1 MGLMSHP
8 RGGRHP
14 GLRILPFM
22 KIKPATAALLA
33 LTLAGCAGQA
43 ARDPSSRE
51 MPRIFGAEAV
61 AVAEGFV
68 TPSTPEDEIDSVA
81 AWTSADGQT
90 WLIATAKETHRL
102 VVYDGDTG
110 QPLRTVGSRGDK
122 PGQFN
127 RPNGIAVHGDLVFV
141 VERDNH
147 RVQVLRL
154 PDFEPVALIG
164 AEQLKSPYGL
174 WLHETA
180 PGQLEMLVTD
190 SFMADYRTEL
200 VPPLAELDQRVKRF
214 RLALD
219 TRGLARVEYAGHF
232 GDTTEEGALRMVES
246 IMGDPAHDRLLIA
259 EEDVRVGTTLRVYDL
274 AGTYTHRSLPR
285 ERFKAQAEGVALWAC
300 GDGSGYWITT
310 DQNSDLTVFH
320 VFSRRELG
328 YLGSFTGN
336 TVALTDGIWLHQ
348 GPTARFPKGVLYSA
362 HDDQAAGAFDWR
374 DIAKALDLRTDCGTD

>member
-1 MGLMSHP
+1 
-8 RGGRHP
+8 
-14 GLRILPFM
+14 M
-22 KIKPATAALLA
+22 KITLGPALLLVLVA
-33 LTLAGCAGQA
+33 TGCAGPA

-51 MPRIFGAEAV
+51 MPRVFGAEATPV
-61 AVAEGFV
+61 VESFL
-68 TPSTPEDEIDSVA
+68 TPSTPQDEIDSVA
-81 AWTSADGQT
+81 SWSVGDGHT
-90 WLIATAKETHRL
+90 WLIATAKETHQL

-110 QPLRTVGSRGDK
+110 ETLRQFGRRGDK
-122 PGQFN
+122 AGEFN
-127 RPNGIAVHGDLVFV
+127 RPNGIAVHGDLLFV

-154 PDFEPVALIG
+154 PGFEPVAMIG

-174 WLHETA
+174 WLNETA

-190 SFMADYRTEL
+190 SFMADYRIEL
-200 VPPLAELDQRVKRF
+200 VPPLDQLDQRVKRY

-219 TRGLARVEYAGHF
+219 TRGIATVDYLGHF
-232 GDTTEEGALRMVES
+232 GDTTEAGALRMVES
-246 IMGDPAHDRLLIA
+246 IAGDPAHDRLLIA

-310 DQNSDLTVFH
+310 DQNADLTVFH

-328 YLGSFTGN
+328 YLGSFHGR

-348 GPTARFPKGVLYSA
+348 GPTTRFPKGVLYAA

-374 DIAKALDLRTDCGTD
+374 DIAKALDLRTDCSAD

>member
-1 MGLMSHP
+1 
-8 RGGRHP
+8 
-14 GLRILPFM
+14 M
-22 KIKPATAALLA
+22 KIKPATTLLLA

-81 AWTSADGQT
+81 AWSSADGLT

-110 QPLRTVGSRGDK
+110 QPLRTVGGRGDK

-174 WLHETA
+174 WLNETA

-190 SFMADYRTEL
+190 SFMADYRIEL

-219 TRGLARVEYAGHF
+219 TRGLARVEYVGHF

-246 IMGDPAHDRLLIA
+246 IIGDPAHDRLLIA

-328 YLGSFTGN
+328 YLGSFTGK

-348 GPTARFPKGVLYSA
+348 GPTARFPKGVLYAA
-362 HDDQAAGAFDWR
+362 HNDQAAGAFDWR
-374 DIAKALDLRTDCGTD
+374 DIAKALDLRTDCGAD